1 MGAVLAVIRVLAL
14 LVLAACAQPGVN
26 PREAL
31 SRAQLDAL
39 GQPTLLAELP
49 ELQVAATLAPSGRNG
64 DVSTWAS
71 GDQASL
77 SFEGGVLVATRGLGA
92 DVMSADV
99 TGTLAML
106 RGESEG
112 YYTRLNSV
120 LDGEYQTAFR
130 AYQCRRVNTRPEQ
143 ITIFD
148 RPHSTTRI
156 EEACTTPGR
165 TVTNIYWAG
174 PDGFIWKS
182 RQWVSAHAGY
192 LWTERLV
199 R

>member
-1 MGAVLAVIRVLAL
+1 MIRL
-14 LVLAACAQPGVN
+14 LTLLTLAACAQPGVN
-26 PREAL
+26 PRDVL
-31 SRAQLDAL
+31 SRARLDAT

-49 ELQVAATLAPSGRNG
+49 ELKVAATLAPSGRNG
-64 DVSTWAS
+64 EVITWAS

-77 SFEGGVLVATRGLGA
+77 SFQGGVLVATRGLGA

-106 RGESEG
+106 RGRSEG
-112 YYTRLNSV
+112 VYTRLNSG

-130 AYQCRRVNTRPEQ
+130 AYQCKRTSARPEQ
-143 ITIFD
+143 IIIFD

-156 EEACTTPGR
+156 EETCTTPGR

-182 RQWVSAHAGY
+182 RQWVSSHAGY
-192 LWTERLV
+192 LWTEQLV